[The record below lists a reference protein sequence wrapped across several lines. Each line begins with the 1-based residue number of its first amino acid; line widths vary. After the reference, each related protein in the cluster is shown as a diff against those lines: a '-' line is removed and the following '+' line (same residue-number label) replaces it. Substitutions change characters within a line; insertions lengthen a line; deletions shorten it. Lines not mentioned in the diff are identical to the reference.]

1 VKEYKLP
8 KVIQA
13 MANVLQKNGTKKA
26 EVNRLVAKYLA
37 MYNNDQKATRRFLR
51 TIKDVHAAEQSVN

>member
-1 VKEYKLP
+1 
-8 KVIQA
+8 